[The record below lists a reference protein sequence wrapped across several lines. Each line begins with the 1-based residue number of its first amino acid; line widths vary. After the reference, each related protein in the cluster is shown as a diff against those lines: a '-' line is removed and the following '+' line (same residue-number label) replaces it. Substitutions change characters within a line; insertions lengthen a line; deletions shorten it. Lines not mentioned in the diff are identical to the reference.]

1 MDYSNRADTEV
12 KEEMRKILFAVIF
25 ILCAG
30 MLSGCSSKTD
40 VDTSTVF
47 IEKKGNIISVDV
59 EHLDKDYYDTE
70 ELEEYITKHLEEY
83 TQEHGDTVEQASF
96 DIKDGIAK
104 LKMEYDSCEAYT
116 GFNGIELFHGTVV
129 AAQAEGYDF
138 DMEFC
143 GVDAEAEEGKGKAFT
158 KEDVLADDDN
168 KVAVIKANIDVQ
180 VPGKILFVSA
190 KDTKVTSKNTVSITG
205 AGTSEE
211 AGLTYIIYK

>member
-1 MDYSNRADTEV
+1 M
-12 KEEMRKILFAVIF
+12 KINLLYVFAGTIT
-25 ILCAG
+25 I
-30 MLSGCSSKTD
+30 LSGLFGVYAVKYGPYR
-40 VDTSTVF
+40 
-47 IEKKGNIISVDV
+47 E
-59 EHLDKDYYDTE
+59 LDAYMTETLERDKEYYDEE
-70 ELEEYITKHLEEY
+70 ELESYITDHVADFTEKN
-83 TQEHGDTVEQASF
+83 GDTVEKVSF
-96 DIKDGIAK
+96 TVKEGIAK
-104 LKMEYDSCEAYT
+104 LQMEYDSCEAYT

>member
-1 MDYSNRADTEV
+1 M
-12 KEEMRKILFAVIF
+12 KKIIF
-25 ILCAG
+25 TILSVLLCVG
-30 MLSGCSSKTD
+30 LLCGCGKKTN
-40 VDTSTVF
+40 VDASTVF
-47 IEKKGNIISVDV
+47 IDKKGKITSVDV
-59 EHLDKDYYDTE
+59 EDLDKEYYDEE
-70 ELEEYITKHLEEY
+70 ELESYITDHVADFTEKN
-83 TQEHGDTVEQASF
+83 GDTVEKVSF
-96 DIKDGIAK
+96 TVKEGIAK
-104 LKMEYDSCEAYT
+104 LQMEYDSCEAYT

-158 KEDVLADDDN
+158 KEDVLADDVN
-168 KVAVIKANIDVQ
+168 TVAVIKANIDVQ